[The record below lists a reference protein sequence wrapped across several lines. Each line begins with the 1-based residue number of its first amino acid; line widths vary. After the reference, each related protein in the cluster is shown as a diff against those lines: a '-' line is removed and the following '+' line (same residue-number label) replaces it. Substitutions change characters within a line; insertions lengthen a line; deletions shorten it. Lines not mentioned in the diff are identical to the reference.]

1 MIVSSAEILCIYGDQ
16 SLNILIE
23 SANEGWINS
32 IPLTGTR
39 PQPDFSVGFRRES
52 FTEDQLLELS
62 PCICYFIAG
71 DVSYFM
77 ATYYIYFP
85 FLTCEVKCGATG
97 LDVADRQNAH
107 SMTLAVRAV
116 VELFRAVKREKEVYQ

>member
-1 MIVSSAEILCIYGDQ
+1 
-16 SLNILIE
+16 
-23 SANEGWINS
+23 
-32 IPLTGTR
+32 
-39 PQPDFSVGFRRES
+39 
-52 FTEDQLLELS
+52 
-62 PCICYFIAG
+62 
-71 DVSYFM
+71 M

-97 LDVADRQNAH
+97 LDVADRQDAH